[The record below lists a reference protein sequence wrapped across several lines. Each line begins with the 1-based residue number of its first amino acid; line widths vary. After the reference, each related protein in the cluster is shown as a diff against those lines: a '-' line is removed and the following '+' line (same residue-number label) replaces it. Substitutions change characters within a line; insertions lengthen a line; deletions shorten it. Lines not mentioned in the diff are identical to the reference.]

1 MVGLGGRGT
10 STLGTLE
17 GSARLQAR
25 IGEYP
30 MFTPVRR
37 ELKTNRTYG
46 LSVNEFYFLKPPH
59 WGDNRVCS

>member
-25 IGEYP
+25 IGEYL
-30 MFTPVRR
+30 MVTPVRR
-37 ELKTNRTYG
+37 ELKTNRT
-46 LSVNEFYFLKPPH
+46 
-59 WGDNRVCS
+59 